1 VVECRALTLSDS
13 SVTVNVEYGWDDLS
27 NSHFRVKKISL
38 ISCLRPRDRF
48 LKGPLRTKIG
58 FTLWSAAKAE
68 VIVAFLFSIKRINI
82 LYADNN
88 YFNSAVYIQPLNSS
102 IMSSLRGAKTKLKP
116 IIHGEVMSL

>member
-1 VVECRALTLSDS
+1 MVECRALTLSDS

-27 NSHFRVKKISL
+27 NSHFRVKNFPS
-38 ISCLRPRDRF
+38 SHVYGPGTAF
-48 LKGPLRTKIG
+48 LKDHFALKIG

-68 VIVAFLFSIKRINI
+68 VIVDFLFSIKRINI

-88 YFNSAVYIQPLNSS
+88 YFNSAIQPLNSS